1 MSQTT
6 IHIEVPDN
14 LMQDALQSA
23 AREGKSLQQWAQS
36 ALEERVRLERSA
48 EEFFRKHAAG
58 ATGEDL
64 RWALDNAPDR
74 PPDPGDEL
82 ES

>member
-6 IHIEVPDN
+6 ISFEVPDN
-14 LMQDALQSA
+14 LMQDAVQSA
-23 AREGKSLQQWAQS
+23 AREGKSLQQWVRS

-48 EEFFRKHAAG
+48 EEFFKKRAAG

-64 RWALDNAPDR
+64 RWALDNAPDV
-74 PPDPGDEL
+74 PPMPGDEL
-82 ES
+82 EA

>member
-6 IHIEVPDN
+6 ISVEVPDD
-14 LMQDALQSA
+14 LAKAAIQRALH
-23 AREGKSLQQWAQS
+23 EGKSLDQWVRS

-48 EEFFRKHAAG
+48 EEFFKKRAAG
-58 ATGEDL
+58 STGQGL
-64 RWALDNAPDR
+64 RWALDHVPDR

-82 ES
+82 

>member
-6 IHIEVPDN
+6 ISFEVPDN
-14 LMQDALQSA
+14 LMQDAVQSA
-23 AREGKSLQQWAQS
+23 AREGKSLQQWVRS

-48 EEFFRKHAAG
+48 EEFFKKRAAG

-64 RWALDNAPDR
+64 RWALDNAPDV
-74 PPDPGDEL
+74 PPMPGDEL
-82 ES
+82 EG

>member
-1 MSQTT
+1 MSQTM
-6 IHIEVPDN
+6 ISVEVPEN

-23 AREGKSLQQWAQS
+23 AREGKSLHQWVRS

-48 EEFFRKHAAG
+48 EEFFKKRSAG
-58 ATGEDL
+58 ATGQDL
-64 RWALDNAPDR
+64 RWALDNAPVR

>member
-6 IHIEVPDN
+6 IHLEVPDN
-14 LMQDALQSA
+14 LMQDAVQSA
-23 AREGKSLQQWAQS
+23 AREGKSLDQWVRS

-48 EEFFRKHAAG
+48 AEFFSKRAAG

-64 RWALDNAPDR
+64 RWALDNAPNC
-74 PPDPGDEL
+74 PPDLGDEL
-82 ES
+82 ED

>member
-6 IHIEVPDN
+6 ISVEVPDD
-14 LMQDALQSA
+14 LAQAALQRA
-23 AREGKSLQQWAQS
+23 AREGKSLNQWVRS
-36 ALEERVRLERSA
+36 ALEEQVRLEQSA
-48 EEFFRKHAAG
+48 EEFFKQRSAG
-58 ATGEDL
+58 ATGESL

-82 ES
+82 EA

>member
-6 IHIEVPDN
+6 ISLEVPDN

-23 AREGKSLQQWAQS
+23 AREGKSLQQWVRS
-36 ALEERVRLERSA
+36 ALEERVRLEHSA
-48 EEFFRKHAAG
+48 AEFFRKHAAG

-64 RWALDNAPDR
+64 RWALDNAPDV
-74 PPDPGDEL
+74 PPMPGDEL
-82 ES
+82 Q

>member
-6 IHIEVPDN
+6 ISVEVPDN

-23 AREGKSLQQWAQS
+23 AREGKSLHQWVRS

-48 EEFFRKHAAG
+48 EEFFKKRSAG
-58 ATGEDL
+58 ATGETL
-64 RWALDNAPDR
+64 RWALDNGPDR

-82 ES
+82 